1 MVNVSAIYLVH
12 WPEATSDSEQISPN
26 VGDDPGGV
34 DRGDDGGHVWVVGGY
49 GEPVAALPHVLLQ
62 PHPQLAVHGADLG
75 RWGHHVN

>member
-1 MVNVSAIYLVH
+1 MCQPLIN

-34 DRGDDGGHVWVVGGY
+34 DRGDDGRDVWVVGGY

-62 PHPQLAVHGADLG
+62 PLPQLAVHGANLG
-75 RWGHHVN
+75 RGGHHVN